1 MSKAPTLADL
11 ETIQAARR
19 VLAVLDQRVAEAA
32 EGMEDGTVSP
42 AEVLDLLR
50 YHADVALVA
59 HVPAGWSD
67 IWEVAYLRHRLETT
81 TPEDGL
87 EVTCA

>member
-1 MSKAPTLADL
+1 MSKAPTLADM

-19 VLAVLDQRVAEAA
+19 VLAVLDQRATEAA
-32 EGMEDGTVSP
+32 EGMEAGTVSP

-50 YHADVALVA
+50 LHADVALVA
-59 HVPAGWSD
+59 HVPAGLSNL
-67 IWEVAYLRHRLETT
+67 WEVAHLRHLETT
-81 TPEDGL
+81 KTPEDGL